1 MSCHRSIDRAHK
13 FVSWEFKIFKT
24 KYFGPV
30 DPEKQIS
37 TWIGET
43 SALEEILTN
52 GKQNKESRK
61 QI

>member
-1 MSCHRSIDRAHK
+1 M
-13 FVSWEFKIFKT
+13 FKT

-52 GKQNKESRK
+52 GKQNKESKK